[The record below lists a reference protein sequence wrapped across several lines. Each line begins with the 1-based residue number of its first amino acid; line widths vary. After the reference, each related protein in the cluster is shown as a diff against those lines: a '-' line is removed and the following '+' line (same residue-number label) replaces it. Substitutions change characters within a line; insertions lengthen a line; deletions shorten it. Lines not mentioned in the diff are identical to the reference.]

1 MDSFGQDYQDARA
14 RFLGAARS
22 AGAQLEAIGH
32 PERGPDGGELAV
44 DVAWLGSRSAERVLV
59 LISATHGVEGFCGS
73 GAQVDWLRRGEHAH
87 LPSGVGALL
96 IHAINPYGFAWLR
109 RTTQENIDLNRN
121 WVDFDQPLPAN
132 QAYAELRE
140 ALVPRQWTD
149 ASRRDCQRVLDDYA
163 GRHGQPAFQQAVSGG
178 QYAYP
183 DGIFY
188 GGGAPSWSRTTQTTV
203 FARYLAAASKVT
215 ILDYHTGLGP
225 CGYAEPISVFA
236 PESPE
241 HRRARATFGAN
252 VTSVLG
258 RSSSSAVIAGDGL
271 TAAARLL
278 PHAEVTCVALEYG
291 TVPMEETLEALRA
304 DAWLHAFGDPNS
316 PEGQHIKRGMKSAFY
331 VDTDAWRGMV
341 LGQSLQYCRMAV
353 AAMGD

>member
-14 RFLGAARS
+14 RFLDAARS

-32 PERGPDGGELAV
+32 PSRGPDDRELAT
-44 DVAWLGSRSAERVLV
+44 DVAWIGSRSAERVLV

-73 GAQVDWLRRGEHAH
+73 GAQVDWLRREEHAR
-87 LPSGVGALL
+87 LPSGVAAML

-121 WVDFDQPLPAN
+121 WIDFDQPLPDN
-132 QAYAELRE
+132 PAYTEIRD
-140 ALVPRQWTD
+140 ALVPPQWTD
-149 ASRRDCQRVLDDYA
+149 ASRRDCKRVLDAYA
-163 GRHGQPAFQQAVSGG
+163 RVHGQPAFQQAVSGG
-178 QYAYP
+178 QYRYP

-188 GGGAPSWSRTTQTTV
+188 GGSAPSWSRTTQTAI
-203 FARYLAAASKVT
+203 FAKYLAVARRVT

-241 HRRARATFGAN
+241 HCRARAAFGAN

-271 TAAARLL
+271 TAAAGLL
-278 PHAEVTCVALEYG
+278 SRAEVTSVALEYG
-291 TVPMEETLEALRA
+291 TLPMEETLEALRA
-304 DAWLHAFGDPNS
+304 DTWLHAFGDPAS
-316 PEGQHIKRGMKSAFY
+316 SEGQRIKHAIRGAFY

-353 AAMGD
+353 AAMCD